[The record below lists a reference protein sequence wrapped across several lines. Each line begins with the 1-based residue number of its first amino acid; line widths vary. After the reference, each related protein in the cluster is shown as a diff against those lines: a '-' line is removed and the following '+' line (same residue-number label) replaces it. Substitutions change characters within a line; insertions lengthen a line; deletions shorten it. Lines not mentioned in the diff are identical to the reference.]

1 MIRKACVY
9 LSSPFVFQR
18 EEGSRNAREMC
29 VREIER
35 TGGKVGGGGMCLNLT
50 DCTTFCCASI
60 SIWGS
65 LESEQK
71 DKGRAEEDRVEG

>member
-1 MIRKACVY
+1 
-9 LSSPFVFQR
+9 
-18 EEGSRNAREMC
+18 MC